1 MVVQKARHLIIR
13 NIQKISCVSK
23 RHHNYDGEAVAKS
36 NLAMIAQEDKNHTY
50 IQAYSSYGFRLVS
63 GFSIHGSCAIFPR
76 AILHWNVKSADKIT
90 PESLSLF
97 TLLEPKLD
105 ILVIG
110 KGDWNASVD
119 YNAIRFLRTHKLN
132 FEILPTE
139 QACSTFNFL
148 NAERR
153 VVAAALIPP
162 KVLTSP
168 MDEAHQKL
176 MLDLAELDQIQSI
189 EDLHDAEMAE
199 VVKQINSGE
208 FAQKRAKL
216 DEVKSKL
223 SEQNELDE
231 DTKKDR

>member
-1 MVVQKARHLIIR
+1 
-13 NIQKISCVSK
+13 
-23 RHHNYDGEAVAKS
+23 
-36 NLAMIAQEDKNHTY
+36 
-50 IQAYSSYGFRLVS
+50 
-63 GFSIHGSCAIFPR
+63 
-76 AILHWNVKSADKIT
+76 
-90 PESLSLF
+90 
-97 TLLEPKLD
+97 
-105 ILVIG
+105 
-110 KGDWNASVD
+110 
-119 YNAIRFLRTHKLN
+119 
-132 FEILPTE
+132 E